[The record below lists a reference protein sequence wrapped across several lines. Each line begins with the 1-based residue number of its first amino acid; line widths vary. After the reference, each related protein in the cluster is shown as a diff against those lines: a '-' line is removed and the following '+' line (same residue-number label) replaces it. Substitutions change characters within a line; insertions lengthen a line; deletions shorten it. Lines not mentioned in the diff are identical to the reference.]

1 VSYLTVAGAVPGQTE
16 GSGPSGLIE
25 KDMNENPRTRRVLLI
40 DDRPG
45 IRLVF
50 RDFLDVLGY
59 ASDAAVDGE
68 DGLAM
73 LAAAPDVYDLVV
85 SDMKMPGMNGVE
97 VAAAARRLS
106 PGVEVL
112 IVSGSAVPE
121 EVERIEAL
129 GLTFLQKPV
138 TLRAFTSAVE
148 RALGREEAVAELA
161 APR

>member
-1 VSYLTVAGAVPGQTE
+1 MDQTF
-16 GSGPSGLIE
+16 
-25 KDMNENPRTRRVLLI
+25 RTRRVLLI

-85 SDMKMPGMNGVE
+85 TDMKMPGMNGVE
-97 VAAAARRLS
+97 VARAVQRLA
-106 PGVEVL
+106 PGAEVL

-121 EVERIEAL
+121 EVERIESL
-129 GLTFLQKPV
+129 GFTFLQKPV

-148 RALGREEAVAELA
+148 HALGRGEAVAELA
-161 APR
+161 GPR